1 MTIKKKQKRIML
13 QIKNYSNAILHNIS
27 FELKKHENL
36 IILGSNGAG
45 KSTLAKILCG
55 ITPSSCITLNGQ
67 ELHKV
72 KVKER
77 TQLINYIPA
86 KLEIFDE
93 YITLNEYLNLSRLH
107 TLLESKNMLKLLE
120 IDHLKNKP
128 CQQLSSGEQQL
139 TMLATAVLH
148 NAKITIFD
156 EPTANLDPKKSRNV
170 FSLLKS
176 NLFQSKV
183 IITHDLNL
191 AYKLGYDVMFIK
203 EGKIDFLGSSKEFF
217 HASNL
222 DHYFGSSVKMIDEF
236 VIVDL

>member
-1 MTIKKKQKRIML
+1 ML
-13 QIKNYSNAILHNIS
+13 QINNYNNPILHNIS
-27 FELKKHENL
+27 FELKENENL

-45 KSTLAKILCG
+45 KSTLAKVLSG
-55 ITPSSCITLNGQ
+55 ITPCDTVTIDNINLKNINN
-67 ELHKV
+67 K
-72 KVKER
+72 KR
-77 TQLINYIPA
+77 TKLINYIPA

-93 YITLNEYLNLSRLH
+93 YITLEEYLNLSRLH

-120 IDHLKNKP
+120 LEHLKNKP

-156 EPTANLDPKKSRNV
+156 EPTANLDPKKSRDV

-176 NLFQSKV
+176 NIFQSKI

-191 AYKLGYDVMFIK
+191 AYRLGY
-203 EGKIDFLGSSKEFF
+203 KILSINAGEVTFFDSSEKFF
-217 HASNL
+217 NPSNL
-222 DHYFGSSVKMIDEF
+222 DKYFGSSVKKIDNF
-236 VIVDL
+236 IMVNL

>member
-1 MTIKKKQKRIML
+1 ML
-13 QIKNYSNAILHNIS
+13 QLQNYHSKILHDIT
-27 FELKKHENL
+27 FELKKGQNL

-45 KSTLAKILCG
+45 KSTLAKVLCG
-55 ITPSSCITLNGQ
+55 ITPSKNIKIDKQN
-67 ELHKV
+67 LHSLKA
-72 KVKER
+72 KER
-77 TQLINYIPA
+77 TKLINYIPA

-120 IDHLKNKP
+120 IEHLKNKP

-156 EPTANLDPKKSRNV
+156 EPTANLDPKKSRDV

-176 NLFQSKV
+176 GLFQTKI
-183 IITHDLNL
+183 IITHDLTL
-191 AYKLGYDVMFIK
+191 AYRLGYDILFIK
-203 EGKIDFLGSSKEFF
+203 NGKIDFFDSSEKFF
-217 HASNL
+217 HTSNL
-222 DHYFGSSVKMIDEF
+222 DHYFGSSVRKIDNF
-236 VIVDL
+236 IMVDL

>member
-1 MTIKKKQKRIML
+1 ML
-13 QIKNYSNAILHNIS
+13 QINNYTNPILHNIS
-27 FELKKHENL
+27 FELKENENL

-45 KSTLAKILCG
+45 KSTLAKVLSG
-55 ITPSSCITLNGQ
+55 ITPCDTVTIDNINLKNINN
-67 ELHKV
+67 K
-72 KVKER
+72 KR
-77 TQLINYIPA
+77 TKLINYIPA

-93 YITLNEYLNLSRLH
+93 YITLEEYLNLSRLH

-120 IDHLKNKP
+120 LEHLKNKP

-156 EPTANLDPKKSRNV
+156 EPTANLDPKKSRDV

-176 NLFQSKV
+176 NIFQSKI

-191 AYKLGYDVMFIK
+191 AYRLGY
-203 EGKIDFLGSSKEFF
+203 KILSINAGEVTFFDSSEKFF
-217 HASNL
+217 NPSNL
-222 DHYFGSSVKMIDEF
+222 DKYFGSSVKKIDNF
-236 VIVDL
+236 IMVNL